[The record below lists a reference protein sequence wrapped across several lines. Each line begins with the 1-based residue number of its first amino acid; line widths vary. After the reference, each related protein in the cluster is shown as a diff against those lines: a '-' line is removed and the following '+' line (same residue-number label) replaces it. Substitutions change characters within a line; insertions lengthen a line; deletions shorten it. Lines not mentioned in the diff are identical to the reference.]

1 MVCLEEFLKALLD
14 EFSKKFFE
22 EVEETSWEFREEF
35 PRAIHEAL
43 LEETLKKKKLR
54 EIFYIYSIAWKNP
67 LWNPEGIP
75 DFFWANIERTTRG
88 IRRGSMWFKKKTSGW
103 VTEETNIIIPVKNP
117 ENFYGSF

>member
-43 LEETLKKKKLR
+43 LEETLKKKTPGDIL
-54 EIFYIYSIAWKNP
+54 YI
-67 LWNPEGIP
+67 
-75 DFFWANIERTTRG
+75 
-88 IRRGSMWFKKKTSGW
+88 
-103 VTEETNIIIPVKNP
+103 
-117 ENFYGSF
+117 